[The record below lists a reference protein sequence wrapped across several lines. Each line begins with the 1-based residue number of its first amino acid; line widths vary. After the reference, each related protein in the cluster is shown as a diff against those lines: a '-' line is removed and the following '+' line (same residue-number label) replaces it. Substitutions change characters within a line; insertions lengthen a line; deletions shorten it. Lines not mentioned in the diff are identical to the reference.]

1 MLQVQQ
7 LDPNMRPLGELLTN
21 ILHSSFYTLLY
32 NVFCPTTDPVLS
44 YSKLD
49 VGHKMNSYTITELEP
64 SSRYLLRL
72 HLVRNN
78 QSVEVSRLRV
88 TTRDQ
93 DYIKQHGIRR
103 NYSAIIFTGGRQK
116 EKYLLLNVTVHCR
129 CAGGAAGDDVPGG
142 GGAPRVQD
150 AGPQPRPAHRLLQQH
165 PPALPASHQ
174 VSDYSVV

>member
-32 NVFCPTTDPVLS
+32 NVFCHTTDPVLS

-103 NYSAIIFTGGRQK
+103 NYSAIIFTGWRQRNK
-116 EKYLLLNVTVHCR
+116 FNC
-129 CAGGAAGDDVPGG
+129 C
-142 GGAPRVQD
+142 
-150 AGPQPRPAHRLLQQH
+150 
-165 PPALPASHQ
+165 
-174 VSDYSVV
+174 

>member
-7 LDPNMRPLGELLTN
+7 LDTNMRPLGEILTN

-103 NYSAIIFTGGRQK
+103 NYSAIIFTGWRQRNK
-116 EKYLLLNVTVHCR
+116 FNC
-129 CAGGAAGDDVPGG
+129 C
-142 GGAPRVQD
+142 
-150 AGPQPRPAHRLLQQH
+150 
-165 PPALPASHQ
+165 
-174 VSDYSVV
+174 

>member
-1 MLQVQQ
+1 M
-7 LDPNMRPLGELLTN
+7 
-21 ILHSSFYTLLY
+21 
-32 NVFCPTTDPVLS
+32 FCHTTDPVLS

-49 VGHKMNSYTITELEP
+49 VGHKMNSYTLTELEP

-116 EKYLLLNVTVHCR
+116 EIQLLLNITLYCTTAGVLVGLLVTTCLVVV
-129 CAGGAAGDDVPGG
+129 GL
-142 GGAPRVQD
+142 RVYRMRDLSLAQLT
-150 AGPQPRPAHRLLQQH
+150 ASSSNILQLS
-165 PPALPASHQ
+165 PPPTRS
-174 VSDYSVV
+174 VSTV

>member
-1 MLQVQQ
+1 M
-7 LDPNMRPLGELLTN
+7 
-21 ILHSSFYTLLY
+21 
-32 NVFCPTTDPVLS
+32 LS

-49 VGHKMNSYTITELEP
+49 VGHKMNSYTITELAP

-103 NYSAIIFTGGRQK
+103 NYSVIIFTGGDINK
-116 EKYLLLNVTVHCR
+116 SIC
-129 CAGGAAGDDVPGG
+129 C
-142 GGAPRVQD
+142 
-150 AGPQPRPAHRLLQQH
+150 
-165 PPALPASHQ
+165 
-174 VSDYSVV
+174 